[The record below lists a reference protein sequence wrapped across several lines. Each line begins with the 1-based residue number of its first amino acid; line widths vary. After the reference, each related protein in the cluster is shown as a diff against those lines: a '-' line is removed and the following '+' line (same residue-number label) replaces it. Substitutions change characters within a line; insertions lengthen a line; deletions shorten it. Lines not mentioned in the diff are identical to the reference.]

1 MAMQKYVG
9 YCRVSTTRQGRSGL
23 GLCAQQE
30 AITEFAARNGVMI
43 AQFTEIESGKK
54 ADRPVLWE
62 AIRTAQKQNAKLL
75 IARLDRFSRRVS
87 FIAQIMD
94 QNVSLVVAEMP
105 HASDF
110 QLHIFAALAQEERR
124 MISARTKEA
133 LQAAKRRG
141 VVLGTNGKKLA
152 ATRKREAEDF
162 GNLAKQVIGP
172 AWPTLSYSEIARR
185 LTAKNFKTR
194 NGGTWCA
201 QTVKAYF
208 QPHI

>member
-1 MAMQKYVG
+1 MALQKYVG
-9 YCRVSTTRQGRSGL
+9 YCRVSTTRQGKSGL
-23 GLCAQQE
+23 GLSAQQE

-62 AIRTAQKQNAKLL
+62 AIRTAQRQNAKLL

-94 QNVSLVVAEMP
+94 QHVSLVVAEMP

-141 VVLGTNGKKLA
+141 VALGTNGKKLA

-172 AWPTLSYSEIARR
+172 EWPTLSYAEIARQ
-185 LTAKNFKTR
+185 LTAENFRTR

-201 QTVKAYF
+201 QLVKAYF
-208 QPHI
+208 RPNI